1 MTRVLVHE
9 PDPELRELFGCM
21 LESLGFEPVSGG
33 DAVAAVVEPGDLAGR
48 LLLHTLRL
56 SRPEL
61 PVVCVSVYPLDDEVA
76 ALAPAAYL
84 TKPITTA
91 GLREALA
98 VALAPVR

>member
-1 MTRVLVHE
+1 MPRVLVHE
-9 PDPELRELFGCM
+9 PDRELRELFGRM
-21 LESLGFEPVSGG
+21 LESLGFTPVTGG
-33 DAVAAVVEPGDLAGR
+33 DAVAALVEPGDLAGR

-84 TKPITTA
+84 TKPVSTA
-91 GLREALA
+91 DLGGALA
-98 VALAPVR
+98 AALAPAA

>member
-21 LESLGFEPVSGG
+21 LESLGFEAVSGG
-33 DAVAAVVEPGDLAGR
+33 DAVAALVEPGDLAGR
-48 LLLHTLRL
+48 LVLHTLRL

-76 ALAPAAYL
+76 ALSPAVYL
-84 TKPITTA
+84 MKPISTA

-98 VALAPVR
+98 AALAPVG